1 MPIKETDIQYEYP
14 KTEGERL
21 ALIGKHAKEGR
32 MWVSSS
38 RDSDDRFRMKFC
50 AIGYEK
56 ALEAAPVEDLP
67 PPITIPKPS
76 VRKRPVRKE
85 KNNLIRYA
93 GYEKP

>member
-1 MPIKETDIQYEYP
+1 MPLIEKDIQYEYP
-14 KTEGERL
+14 KTEGERV
-21 ALIGKHAKEGR
+21 ALIGKHAREGR

-38 RDSDDRFRMKFC
+38 MNGHPYRMKFC

-56 ALEAAPVEDLP
+56 APDAVPVEDLP

-76 VRKRPVRKE
+76 IRKRPVRKE